1 MATIKGLKL
10 KQNFSTILEIDEA
23 VIPVE
28 NLSQFIRDITNL
40 TQNEPKTDIV
50 NVVNETCFMERP
62 KSNLTRTDYNK
73 AYYAKHKDDPEWKAK
88 QKASQKASR
97 EKRIQKKKSNQ
108 SLEQIKN

>member
-88 QKASQKASR
+88 QKASR
-97 EKRIQKKKSNQ
+97 EKSIQKKKSNQ
-108 SLEQIKN
+108 SLEQNKN